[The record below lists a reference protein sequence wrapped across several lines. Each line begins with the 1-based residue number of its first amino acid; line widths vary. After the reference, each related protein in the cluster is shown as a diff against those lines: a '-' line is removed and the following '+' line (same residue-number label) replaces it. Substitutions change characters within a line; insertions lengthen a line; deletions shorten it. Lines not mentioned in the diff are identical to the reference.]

1 LPEDRSAQVIVVG
14 AGIAGLTA
22 AHCLAKAGI
31 RVKVLEAAGRV
42 GGRMITDVVNGFPV
56 DGGAQFLSS
65 EYPLLSSLARE
76 VGLHAN
82 LRATSDWNAIVRR
95 GKICRIRSDSPL
107 RALTSGLLGPSSW
120 MRLGWQV
127 WRLRSWLKQ
136 LPLNDY
142 SQWSGFDLE
151 PVASWAKRRVGPSAV
166 EYFFEPMLHGFYFQ
180 EPEETSAV
188 LGLVM
193 LGFGLRGARTLAL
206 LGGMGTLPEQIAAR
220 LAVSLNSRV
229 RSVERSTD
237 SVVVTTDT
245 SRMEAEYAILA
256 TPASEAK
263 RLYLTDDDVATRL
276 MAVSYSASICIAIVT
291 GSGFRLPLALR
302 EVYGLLI
309 PRRERRHIAAIC
321 IEGNKNRA
329 CAPGGQLLNI
339 LLCHA
344 SATAMMALPDDE
356 VVTFAL
362 KEADEYLPG
371 LSTRIATAR
380 LYRWRQAEPLS
391 HVGRARDIA
400 QYRQDERSLQR
411 RVWLAGDYMS
421 MPFTEGAAEAG
432 KWAAGEICKRVREE

>member
-1 LPEDRSAQVIVVG
+1 
-14 AGIAGLTA
+14 
-22 AHCLAKAGI
+22 
-31 RVKVLEAAGRV
+31 
-42 GGRMITDVVNGFPV
+42 
-56 DGGAQFLSS
+56 
-65 EYPLLSSLARE
+65 
-76 VGLHAN
+76 
-82 LRATSDWNAIVRR
+82 
-95 GKICRIRSDSPL
+95 
-107 RALTSGLLGPSSW
+107 
-120 MRLGWQV
+120 
-127 WRLRSWLKQ
+127 
-136 LPLNDY
+136 
-142 SQWSGFDLE
+142 
-151 PVASWAKRRVGPSAV
+151 
-166 EYFFEPMLHGFYFQ
+166 
-180 EPEETSAV
+180 
-188 LGLVM
+188 
-193 LGFGLRGARTLAL
+193 
-206 LGGMGTLPEQIAAR
+206 
-220 LAVSLNSRV
+220 
-229 RSVERSTD
+229 
-237 SVVVTTDT
+237 
-245 SRMEAEYAILA
+245 MEAEYAILA